1 MSLLRETLESGKF
14 AVTTEMAPPKG
25 TDLSHLLECAK
36 PLVGRVHAANVT
48 DFQSAVM
55 RTTSLATCKLLKDV
69 GLEPVLQPPLRLMY
83 SMLNTLLILTLSP

>member
-25 TDLSHLLECAK
+25 TDLSHLLKCAK

-48 DFQSAVM
+48 DMQSMFASSGYSA
-55 RTTSLATCKLLKDV
+55 SLS
-69 GLEPVLQPPLRLMY
+69 LR
-83 SMLNTLLILTLSP
+83 

>member
-25 TDLSHLLECAK
+25 TDLSHLIECAK

-48 DFQSAVM
+48 VFN
-55 RTTSLATCKLLKDV
+55 
-69 GLEPVLQPPLRLMY
+69 LQL
-83 SMLNTLLILTLSP
+83 

>member
-25 TDLSHLLECAK
+25 TDLSHLIECAK

-55 RTTSLATCKLLKDV
+55 RTTSLATCKLLK
-69 GLEPVLQPPLRLMY
+69 VLH
-83 SMLNTLLILTLSP
+83 T